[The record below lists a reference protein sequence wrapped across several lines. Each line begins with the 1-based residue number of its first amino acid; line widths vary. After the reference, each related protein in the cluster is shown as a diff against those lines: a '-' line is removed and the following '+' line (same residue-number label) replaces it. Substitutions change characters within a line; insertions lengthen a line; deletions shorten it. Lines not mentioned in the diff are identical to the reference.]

1 MSNELEAFV
10 ENDVEETVETTADSQ
25 DTPEVEVQAE
35 SVDEQ
40 DTSQGETGEPPSP
53 QQETMIPLA
62 AKQAE
67 KERRKQAE
75 RERDD
80 LRLELARREGFQ
92 QAQVKTAPK
101 EVPDPYTDPE
111 NYAKYQNEQLY
122 SRIQQESDAQ
132 LRARLLSA
140 EEVARVELDDY
151 DKYAEHFAKQVA
163 PNNPQV
169 IEMMKAS
176 PDPAKFAYY
185 KGKQHLQ
192 ETEISN
198 QIQQA
203 GGLEAYTKMIAEK
216 ARIEALSETKADPAS
231 RIPPDMSSVRN
242 AGGEPANGD
251 IADGTDGLNQLLNR

>member
-1 MSNELEAFV
+1 MSEELEAFV
-10 ENDVEETVETTADSQ
+10 ENDVEETVETTAESQ
-25 DTPEVEVQAE
+25 DAPEVEAE

-40 DTSQGETGEPPSP
+40 ETSQVEKEGEPTSP

-75 RERDD
+75 QERDN
-80 LRLELARREGFQ
+80 LKLELARIQGFQ
-92 QAQVKTAPK
+92 QAQVKPAQPT
-101 EVPDPYTDPE
+101 EIPDPYTDPE

-122 SRIQQESDAQ
+122 SRIRQESDEQ

-140 EEVARVELDDY
+140 EDVARVELTDY
-151 DKYAEHFAKQVA
+151 DKYAEHFAKVVA
-163 PNNPQV
+163 PNNPQAV
-169 IEMMKAS
+169 EMMKAS

-185 KGKQHLQ
+185 KGKQHMQ

-203 GGLEAYTKMIAEK
+203 GGLEAYSKMIAEK
-216 ARIEALSETKADPAS
+216 ARQEALAEAKADPANN
-231 RIPPDMSSVRN
+231 IPPDLSGVRS
-242 AGGEPANGD
+242 AGGEPVNGD
-251 IADGTDGLNQLLNR
+251 IADGTEGLNQLLNR